1 MPKFRILPA
10 AIAAI
15 ALSLLVVS
23 PRAWADELGINLY
36 GLSHHGNK
44 EGFDHLHEFN
54 PGAGLQWTF
63 ARSERASLE
72 TNLGIYSDS
81 FAHANYH
88 LSLAGRVRV
97 AGPVDLGLQLI
108 NSVSESSDGGRPV
121 VTPFPIV
128 GVRTRWGTVN
138 MAYTPEMKSINPT
151 GLTAMYVTVYPKRW
165 RHGGQAKVADDGI
178 DTSFGGIEFTLDGI
192 NGVSGMSPYA
202 NGLSAGS
209 EDGFLWRHMFDDRR
223 GLRVGCLFGATVSW
237 SQYDGYPKTGT
248 YGSYSS
254 NMLVQYLQRQS
265 PRGRLRTY
273 WATGL
278 ESHYRGGAIQD
289 EIDNS
294 WRTDLGVECDL
305 GGGVSLLL
313 EYGLLLNYKW
323 RAREYYD
330 DIINQREAWR
340 FEPAGARL
348 GVVAWRGNA
357 RAAAAVAASDSLVE
371 RRSGPL
377 VTLGYGL
384 QRVNTGT
391 IGWQWSGG
399 PTRAWRVVVGGQAGH
414 DRQPAS
420 FDRDENTSEYRLS
433 VGVQRLWRRPGARGV
448 STYWGAGPVVGYGVE
463 YMHGIDYDGEP
474 RDERSHEAYAGGAL
488 LVGADY
494 PLGAGLS
501 LMAEYGT
508 AIRFH
513 TTTEVHSWRH
523 GWEIAPRDAV
533 FGVTAGF

>member
-1 MPKFRILPA
+1 MLKSCVRPA

-44 EGFDHLHEFN
+44 EGYDHLHEFN

-63 ARSERASLE
+63 ARSQRASLE
-72 TNLGIYSDS
+72 TNVGIYSDS

-165 RHGGQAKVADDGI
+165 RHCGQAKAADDGI
-178 DTSFGGIEFTLDGI
+178 DTSFGGIEFTTNGIGELAGLTARSDGL
-192 NGVSGMSPYA
+192 SPY
-202 NGLSAGS
+202 SS
-209 EDGFLWRHMFDDRR
+209 SDGFLWRHMFDDRR
-223 GLRVGCLFGATVSW
+223 GLRVGCLFSGGVSW
-237 SQYDGYPKTGT
+237 HKYEDSPKSATYGT
-248 YGSYSS
+248 YDSH
-254 NMLVQYLQRQS
+254 MLLQYLQRQD

-278 ESHYRGGAIQD
+278 ESHYNGGAVD
-289 EIDNS
+289 DDIDDS
-294 WRTDLGVECDL
+294 WRTDLGLECDL
-305 GGGVSLLL
+305 GGDVSLLL
-313 EYGLLLNYKW
+313 EYGLRLNYFW
-323 RAREYYD
+323 RRQYAGGEHTE
-330 DIINQREAWR
+330 QRESWR
-340 FEPAGARL
+340 FESTGARL
-348 GVVAWRGNA
+348 ALVAWRGQPGS
-357 RAAAAVAASDSLVE
+357 AAAGGDGDGDGS
-371 RRSGPL
+371 SGPVVL
-377 VTLGYGL
+377 LGSSLHTLSTAS
-384 QRVNTGT
+384 V
-391 IGWQWSGG
+391 GWQWSAS
-399 PTRAWRVVVGGQAGH
+399 PTRAWRLTVGGKALH
-414 DRQPAS
+414 DRSPDYPAG
-420 FDRDENTSEYRLS
+420 DINTEEYNLA
-433 VGVQRLWRRPGARGV
+433 VGAQRLWRRPGPRGV
-448 STYWGAGPVVGYGVE
+448 STYWGAGPMLGYGVK
-463 YMHGIDYDGEP
+463 YLHGVSSFGGDRVDNRE
-474 RDERSHEAYAGGAL
+474 HEALAGCAF

-494 PLGAGLS
+494 PIGAGLS

-508 AIRFH
+508 VIRFH
-513 TTTEVHSWRH
+513 TRTRIDSWTH
-523 GWEIAPRDAV
+523 GWEIMPRDVA

>member
-1 MPKFRILPA
+1 MLKFHARPA

-23 PRAWADELGINLY
+23 PQARADELGINLY

-44 EGFDHLHEFN
+44 EGFEHLHEFN

-72 TNLGIYSDS
+72 TNVGIYSDS

-165 RHGGQAKVADDGI
+165 RHGGPAKATDDAT
-178 DTSFGGIEFTLDGI
+178 DTSFGGLEFTMYGIGALDGMTA
-192 NGVSGMSPYA
+192 NSDGLNPY
-202 NGLSAGS
+202 SS
-209 EDGFLWRHMFDDRR
+209 SDGFLWRHMFDDRR
-223 GLRVGCLFGATVSW
+223 GLRVGCLFDGEVSW
-237 SQYDGYPKTGT
+237 EKYRDSPVTGT
-248 YGSYSS
+248 YGTYASH
-254 NMLVQYLQRQS
+254 MLLQYLQRQE

-278 ESHYRGGAIQD
+278 ESHYSGGAVDD
-289 EIDNS
+289 EIDDS
-294 WRTDLGVECDL
+294 WRTDLGLECDL
-305 GGGVSLLL
+305 GGDVSLLF
-313 EYGLLLNYKW
+313 EYGVRLNYMW
-323 RAREYYD
+323 RRQWAGD
-330 DIINQREAWR
+330 DDTEQREGWR
-340 FEPAGARL
+340 FESNGARL
-348 GVVAWRGNA
+348 ALVAWRG
-357 RAAAAVAASDSLVE
+357 RAGGAPAGGDDE
-371 RRSGPL
+371 GGSGPVVL
-377 VTLGYGL
+377 LGSNL
-384 QRVNTGT
+384 QTVSTAS
-391 IGWQWSGG
+391 IGWQWSAS
-399 PTRAWRVVVGGQAGH
+399 PMRAWRLTVGGNALH
-414 DRQPAS
+414 DRAP
-420 FDRDENTSEYRLS
+420 EYRGGDINTEEYHLT
-433 VGVQRLWRRPGARGV
+433 VGAQRLWRRPGAHGV
-448 STYWGAGPVVGYGVE
+448 STYWGAGPTLGYGVK
-463 YMHGIDYDGEP
+463 YLHGTRSYNGERVDT
-474 RDERSHEAYAGGAL
+474 RDHEAFAGCAF

-494 PLGAGLS
+494 PIGAGLS
-501 LMAEYGT
+501 LMAEYST
-508 AIRFH
+508 VIRFR
-513 TTTEVHSWRH
+513 TQTEVHGWTH
-523 GWEIAPRDAV
+523 GWEISPRDLM